1 MNYGSRNHKNCLSF
15 STIIQ
20 MMNKEAPNDYT
31 KNIDGGLFFVLLS
44 I

>member
-1 MNYGSRNHKNCLSF
+1 MDEKNTKISLCF

-20 MMNKEAPNDYT
+20 MINIKTPKEHT